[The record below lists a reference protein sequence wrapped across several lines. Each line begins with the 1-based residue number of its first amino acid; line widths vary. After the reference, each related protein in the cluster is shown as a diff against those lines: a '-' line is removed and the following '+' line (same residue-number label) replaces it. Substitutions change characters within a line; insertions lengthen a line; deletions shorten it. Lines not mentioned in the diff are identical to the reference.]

1 MSKKG
6 GSCDDVHARRVG
18 VRPEPDMFFSTCPTV
33 AEGFQLETWR
43 GGPQT
48 GQPKLPP
55 PARSLLDR
63 GLMRLGL

>member
-1 MSKKG
+1 
-6 GSCDDVHARRVG
+6 
-18 VRPEPDMFFSTCPTV
+18 MFFSTCPTV